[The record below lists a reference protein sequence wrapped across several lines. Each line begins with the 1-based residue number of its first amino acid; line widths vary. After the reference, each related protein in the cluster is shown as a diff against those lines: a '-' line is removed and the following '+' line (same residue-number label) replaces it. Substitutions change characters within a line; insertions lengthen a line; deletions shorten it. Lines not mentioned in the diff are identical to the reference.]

1 MMITIPAPLTLVM
14 EVQEYVPILQLTTAV
29 VMDIVRLEN
38 RLAAL
43 MTADRSLF
51 LHLIII
57 LIIMTLLASF
67 LI

>member
-1 MMITIPAPLTLVM
+1 M
-14 EVQEYVPILQLTTAV
+14 EIQEYVPILQLTTAV
-29 VMDIVRLEN
+29 VMNIVRLEN

-51 LHLIII
+51 LHLIIL
-57 LIIMTLLASF
+57 LIIMALLASF